1 MKIFIFLFVFFS
13 INIHGAIDLEAKNFV
28 TFINNQLRIEY
39 HLRDKTVTEI
49 HPENRPYVSQKES
62 SDAKNVT
69 YLLHGFI
76 GSPYEMKYIAEK
88 AFERGD
94 LIFND
99 LILGYGT
106 NANVSNQFKGEL
118 WYKQV
123 ERNLNFIFNK
133 YEKINLVG
141 FSTGGLLITHY
152 LKNHPEHKSKVGKI
166 RFISPFYTP
175 NFIIAPTLGK
185 FLSFFVSEVSTTALY
200 KYIGFPDVEVAT
212 LLPNY
217 YLQTIPLKS
226 ALEVSYLAEKIY
238 DNPPTFD
245 FTDVEIFLTQEDQV
259 LNFNRSEKLLR
270 QIFPKAKLTIF
281 SGKNSPHHLMAP
293 IVSQHADTIKYS
305 L

>member
-1 MKIFIFLFVFFS
+1 MKTITLITLIFSFNLMAAVDRDTS
-13 INIHGAIDLEAKNFV
+13 NFV

-62 SDAKNVT
+62 SDSKNVT

-76 GSPYEMKYIAEK
+76 GSPYEMKYIAES
-88 AFERGD
+88 AYQRGD

-106 NANVSNQFKGEL
+106 NAHVSNQFKGEL

-212 LLPNY
+212 LLPDY

-226 ALEVSYLAEKIY
+226 ALEVSYLADKIY
-238 DNPPTFD
+238 DNPPTFE

-259 LNFNRSEKLLR
+259 LNFNRSEKLLKN
-270 QIFPKAKLTIF
+270 IFPSAKFHIF
-281 SGKNSPHHLMAP
+281 SGKNAPHHLMAP
-293 IVSQHADTIKYS
+293 IVSKYADNIKNS

>member
-1 MKIFIFLFVFFS
+1 MIVS
-13 INIHGAIDLEAKNFV
+13 INLRASVDRETSHFV
-28 TFINNQLRIEY
+28 SFINNQLRIEY
-39 HLRDKTVTEI
+39 QLRDKSVKEI
-49 HPENRPYVSQKES
+49 QPENRPYVSQKET
-62 SDAKNVT
+62 SDSKVVT

-76 GSPYEMKYIAEK
+76 GSPYEMKYIAEN
-88 AFERGD
+88 AYQRGD
-94 LIFND
+94 VIFND

-106 NANVSNQFKGEL
+106 NAYVSNQFKGEL

-133 YEKINLVG
+133 YEKVNLVG

-152 LKNHPEHKSKVGKI
+152 LKDHPENNSKVGKI

-175 NFIIAPTLGK
+175 NFKIAPVLGK

-200 KYIGFPDVEVAT
+200 KYFGFPDVEVAT

-226 ALEVSYLAEKIY
+226 ALEVNYLAEKIY
-238 DNPPTFD
+238 DHPPTFD
-245 FTDVEIFLTQEDQV
+245 FNDVEIFLTEEDQV
-259 LNFNRSEKLLR
+259 LNFSRSEKLLKN
-270 QIFPKAKLTIF
+270 IFPKGKFHIY
-281 SGKNSPHHLMAP
+281 SGKNAPHHLMAP
-293 IVSQHADTIKYS
+293 IVSKYADNIKNS